1 MTVATSTKLG
11 LYGIHSPLGAGGMGG
26 VYRARD
32 TCLDRTVAVKILP
45 AHFSP
50 DPARKLRFER
60 EAKTVPRWTTPT
72 SAPSSMSARRT
83 ALTSR

>member
-32 TCLDRTVAVKILP
+32 EQLGMRP
-45 AHFSP
+45 EF
-50 DPARKLRFER
+50 RQRFER